1 MCACS
6 LRSARQER
14 NINND
19 GSARALLA
27 RLWKLYR
34 VLAFG
39 PTEGYRCGLR
49 RQAIRE
55 DGWTD
60 ETIAELGDAGL
71 IERYGKILTA
81 CALTDKA
88 IDMLQNG

>member
-1 MCACS
+1 MTD
-6 LRSARQER
+6 Q
-14 NINND
+14 
-19 GSARALLA
+19 ARALLD

-34 VLAFG
+34 VPTFG
-39 PTEGYRCGLR
+39 STEGYRCGLVL
-49 RQAIRE
+49 QSIHE
-55 DGWTD
+55 DGYTD
-60 ETIAELGDAGL
+60 ETIAELVDAGL

>member
-14 NINND
+14 KIHHD
-19 GSARALLA
+19 GSARALLD

-34 VLAFG
+34 VPAFG
-39 PTEGYRCGLR
+39 PTEGYRCGLVL
-49 RQAIRE
+49 QSIHE
-55 DGWTD
+55 DGYTD
-60 ETIAELGDAGL
+60 ETIAELVDAGL

>member
-1 MCACS
+1 MLPKSGTKGEIIMTDQAKP
-6 LRSARQER
+6 
-14 NINND
+14 
-19 GSARALLA
+19 LLD

-34 VLAFG
+34 VPAFG
-39 PTEGYRCGLR
+39 SKEGYRCGLVL
-49 RQAIRE
+49 QSIHE
-55 DGWTD
+55 DGYTD
-60 ETIAELGDAGL
+60 ETIAELVDAGL